1 MSTSDPKRTTK
12 VRCYSMRISES
23 QMDKRSLEQ
32 FAQEAASLLQHGN
45 FVALAERFGYAMAYG
60 REPASAIEADLS
72 IRLQERGSPGQL
84 PFVDI
89 KYFNEE
95 ATKSTGLV
103 AAIDC
108 AAHLAG
114 DAAVQYSLVVTRKD
128 SDRYISLES
137 VDRI

>member
-1 MSTSDPKRTTK
+1 MQ
-12 VRCYSMRISES
+12 ISES

-32 FAQEAASLLQHGN
+32 FAQEAVSLLQHGD
-45 FVALAERFGYAMAYG
+45 FSALAERFGYAMAYG

-72 IRLQERGSPGQL
+72 NRLQERGLPGRL

-95 ATKSTGLV
+95 AAESTDLV

-108 AAHLAG
+108 AAYLAG
-114 DAAVQYSLVVTRKD
+114 DSVVQFSLVVTRKD
-128 SDRYISLES
+128 SLRYISLES
-137 VDRI
+137 VDLI

>member
-1 MSTSDPKRTTK
+1 MQ
-12 VRCYSMRISES
+12 ISES

-32 FAQEAASLLQHGN
+32 FAQEAASLFQHGD
-45 FVALAERFGYAMAYG
+45 FLALAERFGDAMAYG

-72 IRLQERGSPGQL
+72 NRLEERRLSGQL

-95 ATKSTGLV
+95 ATERSGLV

-108 AAHLAG
+108 AAYLAG
-114 DAAVQYSLVVTRKD
+114 DSAVQFSLVVNRND
-128 SDRYISLES
+128 SLRYISLES